1 MPGQAAV
8 MAQSCGWVHFNR
20 RNSMVFGEETGK
32 DRTEMVPVRERGQVA
47 LRRRLFPALR
57 CGVEPAPHPRLD
69 QFALASCG
77 LKTVH
82 WKSCTGQGLTHLPDF
97 MSRQPCRLRHYFGYW
112 R

>member
-47 LRRRLFPALR
+47 LRRRLFPALG
-57 CGVEPAPHPRLD
+57 CGVEPAPTPPPRPVCPGLLWFED
-69 QFALASCG
+69 CSLEELHWSRTDSLAR
-77 LKTVH
+77 
-82 WKSCTGQGLTHLPDF
+82 F
-97 MSRQPCRLRHYFGYW
+97 YE
-112 R
+112 